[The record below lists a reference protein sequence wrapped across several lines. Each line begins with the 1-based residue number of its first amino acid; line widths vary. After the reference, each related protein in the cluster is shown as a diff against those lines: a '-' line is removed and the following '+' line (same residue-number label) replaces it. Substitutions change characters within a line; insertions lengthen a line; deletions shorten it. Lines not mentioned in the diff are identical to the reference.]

1 MENLG
6 QQGTST
12 TSFTPLPSAV
22 VITDDEG
29 ELATRERVHQKR
41 DSLKRCRHEAASEAR
56 QRKTL
61 PGVCGEKIFEEV
73 AFYTQKIDELDSLLN
88 TNYLPQHSPQQLISP
103 RVFFVSPLFRVASR
117 AAERSREIEV
127 ILANDGNGRTTTY
140 TGPELRQEEGLVFMA
155 LINIVRDLKVGTTA
169 SFSPNEL
176 CIALFGRY
184 DGPTR
189 KRLRDYIRRLQR
201 GLIVT
206 PEFSV
211 QLCLRFE
218 YPPKGPW
225 SVVLDKDIVRL
236 FANTH
241 IWLDLNTR
249 RELPDGLATWLYA
262 YIESQTTLIPTSIE
276 TIRQLC
282 GADASG
288 CERAFANTLR
298 RALEHL
304 KEHEV
309 IEPGF
314 RFKGGKVHWK
324 KCSLT

>member
-1 MENLG
+1 MESQG
-6 QQGTST
+6 QQNTSAI
-12 TSFTPLPSAV
+12 SLRPLPSAV

-29 ELATRERVHQKR
+29 ELATRERVHEKR
-41 DSLKRCRHEAASEAR
+41 DSMKRCRDEVAAEAR
-56 QRKTL
+56 QRKAL
-61 PGVCGEKIFEEV
+61 PGVCDDSLFKEV
-73 AFYTQKIDELDSLLN
+73 AFYNQKMDELEGLL
-88 TNYLPQHSPQQLISP
+88 TSNYLPQHSPQQLISP

-117 AAERSREIEV
+117 AAERSREIE
-127 ILANDGNGRTTTY
+127 ITLADDGNGRTTTY
-140 TGPELRQEEGLVFMA
+140 SGPELRQEEGLVFMA
-155 LINIVRDLKVGTTA
+155 LINMVRDLKVGTTA
-169 SFSPNEL
+169 SFSPSEL
-176 CIALFGRY
+176 CVALFDRY

-189 KRLRDYIRRLQR
+189 KRLKDYIRRLQR
-201 GLIVT
+201 GVIVT
-206 PEFSV
+206 HEFSV

-218 YPPKGPW
+218 YPQKGPW

-262 YIESQTTLIPTSIE
+262 YIESQSSLIPTSIQ
-276 TIRQLC
+276 TIQQLC

-304 KEHEV
+304 KEHGV

-314 RFKGGKVHWK
+314 RVKGGKIHWK
-324 KCSLT
+324 KCVA

>member
-1 MENLG
+1 MEN
-6 QQGTST
+6 QDTST
-12 TSFTPLPSAV
+12 TSFTPLPSVV

-29 ELATRERVHQKR
+29 ELATRERVHEWR
-41 DSLKRCRHEAASEAR
+41 DSLKRCRDKAASEAR
-56 QRKTL
+56 QRKSL
-61 PGVCGEKIFEEV
+61 PGVGGNRFFEEV
-73 AFYTQKIDELDSLLN
+73 VFYNQKIDELEDLLSA
-88 TNYLPQHSPQQLISP
+88 TYLPQHSPQQLISP

-127 ILANDGNGRTTTY
+127 TLANDGNGRSTTY
-140 TGPELRQEEGLVFMA
+140 SGPELRQEEGLVFMA
-155 LINIVRDLKVGTTA
+155 LINMVRDLKVGTTA
-169 SFSPNEL
+169 SFSPSEL
-176 CIALFGRY
+176 CVALFGRY

-189 KRLRDYIRRLQR
+189 KRLKDYIRRLQR
-201 GLIVT
+201 GVIVT
-206 PEFSV
+206 HEFSV

-218 YPPKGPW
+218 YPQKGPW

-304 KEHEV
+304 KKHEV

-314 RFKGGKVHWK
+314 RFKDGKVHWK
-324 KCSLT
+324 KCSGS